1 MKVNKESHLARRQ
14 PHMAQKV
21 PDYVSQCYFLS
32 FSIVGGIR
40 SKRYKW
46 LASLIML
53 LLHTAATQLIGLIN
67 SIITP
72 AILPVGVTIALR
84 VNGTRG
90 RFGSTAVIVK
100 ICSRTY

>member
-1 MKVNKESHLARRQ
+1 
-14 PHMAQKV
+14 
-21 PDYVSQCYFLS
+21 
-32 FSIVGGIR
+32 
-40 SKRYKW
+40 
-46 LASLIML
+46 ML